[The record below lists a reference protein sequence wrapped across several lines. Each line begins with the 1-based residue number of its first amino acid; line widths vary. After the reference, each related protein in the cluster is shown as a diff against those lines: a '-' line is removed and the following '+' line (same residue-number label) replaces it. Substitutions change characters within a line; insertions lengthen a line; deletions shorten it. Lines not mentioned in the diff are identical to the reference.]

1 MQPYAVRRPPASA
14 LLAPL
19 FPIAL
24 LCALALW
31 PWFNFNTL
39 AGGLPSNAPAK
50 CTAPKVVPRVAVDA
64 AGSVCLVAVSAE
76 FRVDAGTGT
85 QAGPRAG
92 PISQSDARK

>member
-19 FPIAL
+19 LLYAL
-24 LCALALW
+24 LCVRALW
-31 PWFNFNTL
+31 QGSNFYIL
-39 AGGLPSNAPAK
+39 GGGLPSNAPAK
-50 CTAPKVVPRVAVDA
+50 CTAPKDVPRVAVDA

-92 PISQSDARK
+92 PISQSDARN